1 LKEKRTGWDKKSLE
15 KNFDNLF
22 RKFQDSIII
31 VSYGELGNP
40 SIQKIREL
48 LLQYKSDIKVVRTE
62 YTYKLNRRN
71 GDEMCEVLLIAN

>member
-1 LKEKRTGWDKKSLE
+1 MKEKRTGWDKKSLE

-31 VSYGELGNP
+31 VSYGEPGNP

-48 LLQYKSDIKVVRTE
+48 LQCKSDVKVVRTE
-62 YTYKLNRRN
+62 YTHKLNRRN